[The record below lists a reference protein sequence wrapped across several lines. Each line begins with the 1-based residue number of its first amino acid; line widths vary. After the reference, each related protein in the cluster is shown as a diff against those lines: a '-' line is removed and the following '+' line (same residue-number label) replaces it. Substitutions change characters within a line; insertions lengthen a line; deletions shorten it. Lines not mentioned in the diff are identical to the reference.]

1 MLPQNAALCDGSCTL
16 TQRQAEPHTAG
27 AGAEMARGV
36 ASIDKSIC
44 LFLIWMNAQRLQL
57 GGAALLMRCFVEAI
71 HELGPCMLAVI
82 EEQLVCSVWTLV
94 PVSLPNSSGENSVLL
109 KVSAFPLLS
118 S

>member
-16 TQRQAEPHTAG
+16 TQRQAESHTAG
-27 AGAEMARGV
+27 AGAEMAKGV
-36 ASIDKSIC
+36 ASTDKSIC
-44 LFLIWMNAQRLQL
+44 LFLIWFNAQWLQL
-57 GGAALLMRCFVEAI
+57 GGAALLMRCFTKAI

-82 EEQLVCSVWTLV
+82 KEQLVRSVRTLV

-118 S
+118 C